1 MMIFCQTNTV
11 TQFKILNQNANEILR
26 SVPFA
31 LKSRRRHLVWKLS
44 AQKNTAPQ
52 PAILVPENN

>member
-31 LKSRRRHLVWKLS
+31 LKSRRQHLVWKFERPKKS
-44 AQKNTAPQ
+44 SPTARYSSPR
-52 PAILVPENN
+52 E